1 MLQYIMYFQIF
12 LCIFPFYRIIAG
24 PTIADRIVG
33 IEKLGILVTSIAVIY
48 ILLTDQSWMIDI
60 VIAWT
65 ILSFISTLTL
75 SKYLENKKLND

>member
-1 MLQYIMYFQIF
+1 MLNYLLYIQIA
-12 LCIFPFYRIIAG
+12 LLVFPLYRIIFG
-24 PTIADRIVG
+24 PTVADRIVG
-33 IEKLGILVTSIAVIY
+33 IEKMGILVTSIGVMI
-48 ILLTDQSWMIDI
+48 ILLTDQLWMIDI

>member
-1 MLQYIMYFQIF
+1 MLQYILYFQIL
-12 LCIFPFYRIIAG
+12 LCLFPLYRIISG

-33 IEKLGILVTSIAVIY
+33 IEKLGILVTSIGVVY
-48 ILLTDQSWMIDI
+48 ILLTNQSWMIDI

>member
-1 MLQYIMYFQIF
+1 MLEYLLYIQIF
-12 LCIFPFYRIIAG
+12 LCVFPLYRIIAG

-33 IEKLGILVTSIAVIY
+33 IEKLGILVTAIGVII

-75 SKYLENKKLND
+75 AKYLENKKLND

>member
-1 MLQYIMYFQIF
+1 MLEFMLYIQIF
-12 LCIFPFYRIIAG
+12 LCVFPLYRIIAG

-33 IEKLGILVTSIAVIY
+33 IEKLGILVTAIGVII
-48 ILLTDQSWMIDI
+48 ILLTGQSWMIDI

-75 SKYLENKKLND
+75 AKYLENKKLND

>member
-1 MLQYIMYFQIF
+1 MLPYILFFQIF
-12 LCIFPFYRIIAG
+12 LCVFPLYRIIAG

-33 IEKLGILVTSIAVIY
+33 IEKLGILVTSIGVIV

>member
-1 MLQYIMYFQIF
+1 MLNYILYFQIF
-12 LCIFPFYRIIAG
+12 LCVFPLYRIVVG
-24 PTIADRIVG
+24 PTVADRIVG
-33 IEKLGILVTSIAVIY
+33 IEKLGILVTSVGVVV

-65 ILSFISTLTL
+65 ILSFVSTLTL

>member
-1 MLQYIMYFQIF
+1 MLEIILYIQIF
-12 LCIFPFYRIIAG
+12 LCVFPLYRIIAG

-33 IEKLGILVTSIAVIY
+33 IEKLGILVTAIGVII

-75 SKYLENKKLND
+75 AKYLENKKLND